1 MGNQQERSLTWLAA
15 AIECEGSI
23 STQVYTLR
31 DGRVRLTPFVCF
43 VNSDRLLLAEV
54 ARILDE
60 IGIKW
65 HSCKHGS
72 KTNLPVS
79 TYRIDGMKPV
89 KKLLEILF
97 PYMIGE
103 KRRNAVNVLSF
114 IKSREERGIQR
125 NESGHIRRAEYSK
138 REIELATEFRT
149 HKKAKSS
156 ETICLAPNVI
166 S

>member
-15 AIECEGSI
+15 VIECEGSI
-23 STQVYTLR
+23 STQVYTLP
-31 DGRVRLTPFVCF
+31 DSRVRLTPFVCF

-60 IGIKW
+60 IGVKW
-65 HSCKHGS
+65 RDCKHTG
-72 KTNLPVS
+72 KNLPVS
-79 TYRIDGMKPV
+79 TYRIDGVKPV
-89 KKLLEILF
+89 KKLLEILM

-103 KRRNAVNVLSF
+103 KLKNASNFLEF
-114 IKSREERGIQR
+114 IKSREERGIER
-125 NESGHIRRAEYSK
+125 NELGHIRRAEYSK
-138 REIELATEFRT
+138 REIELVTEFRT

-166 S
+166 G